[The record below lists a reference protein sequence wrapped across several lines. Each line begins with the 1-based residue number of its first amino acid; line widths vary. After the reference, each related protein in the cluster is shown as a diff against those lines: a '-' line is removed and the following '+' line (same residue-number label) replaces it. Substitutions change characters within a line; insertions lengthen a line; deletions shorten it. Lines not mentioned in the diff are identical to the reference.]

1 MKAINK
7 YKLIVLVLISLCI
20 LSCTDDFLELTD
32 PNSINTEN
40 FFKNEGQIREAVNG
54 AYGQLQ
60 NIFDNQFIF
69 NELITDNTTVQI
81 NPQNRGQVDRVEA
94 IDLWTYE
101 ASHFNIDVM
110 FKDIYNNLL
119 NINTIL
125 KRIEGADIDENLKN
139 QFKGEML
146 FLRAFHYYHLTQYFG
161 DIFLILEP
169 IEDIDSSFEITRTS
183 SNEVYN
189 QIILDLQD
197 ASEFLPRKSEYSSED
212 IGRAPKAAALTLLGK
227 VFLTVGSSS
236 DAIPPL
242 RTVVEDL
249 DYNLLSNYSDIFDPS
264 NKNHSESI
272 FEIQYQGGNN
282 LGVGSE
288 FAYTFAPINSDGVIT
303 GFPAVETLGWN
314 MPTNSIIN
322 AYEDGDLRKDVSLQE
337 NYTDLEGQIQEVPY
351 INKYMNEHSFPG
363 VTDDNWPVIRY
374 AEAILL
380 LAEALNEVTPSS
392 NEAIELVNQVR
403 DRAGLGPLSGV
414 SQANLKEAI
423 LKERRVELAFE
434 NHRWFDLKRFLSDQ
448 ELVSFLNAHGQE
460 ELANPTID
468 RSGVPFNPND
478 YTIEAFELIFPI
490 PESQLL
496 LTDNITQNPGY

>member
-1 MKAINK
+1 MKTINK
-7 YKLIVLVLISLCI
+7 YKLIILGLVSLCI
-20 LSCTDDFLELTD
+20 LSCTDDFLELSD
-32 PNSINTEN
+32 PTSINTTD
-40 FFKNEGQIREAVNG
+40 FYKNEAQIKEAVNG

-60 NIFDNQFIF
+60 NIFDNQYIF

-81 NPQNRGQVDRVEA
+81 TTQDRGQANRIES
-94 IDLWTYE
+94 IDFWTY
-101 ASHFNIDVM
+101 APFHFNINVM
-110 FKDIYNNLL
+110 FEDTYNNLL

-125 KRIEGADIDENLKN
+125 KRIEGTDIDENKKN
-139 QFKGEML
+139 QYKGEML

-189 QIILDLQD
+189 QVISDLQD
-197 ASEFLPRKSEYSSED
+197 ASNFLPRKSEYSSED
-212 IGRAPKAAALTLLGK
+212 IGRVPKAAALTLLGK
-227 VFLTVGSSS
+227 VYLTVGSSA

-242 RTVVEDL
+242 RTVVDDL
-249 DYNLLSNYSDIFDPS
+249 GYSLLNNYSDIFDPS

-288 FAYTFAPINSDGVIT
+288 FAYIFAPFDSGGVVT
-303 GFPAVETLGWN
+303 GFPAVRTFGWN
-314 MPTNSIIN
+314 QPTNSIIN

-337 NYTDLEGQIQEVPY
+337 NYIDPEGQLQEVPY
-351 INKYMNEHSFPG
+351 INKYMNEHSLPG

-380 LAEALNEVTPSS
+380 LAEALNEQSPGS
-392 NEAIELVNQVR
+392 NEAIQLVNQVR
-403 DRAGLGPLSGV
+403 ARAGLDPLSGV

-434 NHRWFDLKRFLSDQ
+434 NHRWFDLKRFLSTQ

-460 ELANPTID
+460 ELADPTID
-468 RSGVPFNPND
+468 RSGVPYNPDD
-478 YTIEAFELIFPI
+478 YIIEPHELIFPI